1 MTLSNATWAGMIALG
16 LKVTLHCAECR
27 RWVDLDM
34 TRLPPEGK
42 AIGRTF
48 RCSQCGG
55 VASSIVSLRDL
66 KGTDRSDI

>member
-1 MTLSNATWAGMIALG
+1 MIALG
-16 LKVTLHCAECR
+16 LKVTLHCANCN

-34 TRLPPEGK
+34 TKLPPEGK
-42 AIGRTF
+42 TIGRTF

-66 KGTDRSDI
+66 KGTDRSDL